1 MCTSRALG
9 LGRRKQEKGRSRVIG
24 IICAKIV
31 SALGYVAGFA
41 CFAPGS
47 GGQPS
52 GPLSP
57 ATPVAVPEPHRGPR
71 AAGFRGRVCSE
82 DVTNSG
88 AGERFLISRE
98 ALASSLVSHK
108 GLRELHLGDN
118 AFGDLGAKARES
130 SSWSECL
137 SHYMLQRRDA

>member
-1 MCTSRALG
+1 M
-9 LGRRKQEKGRSRVIG
+9 
-24 IICAKIV
+24 
-31 SALGYVAGFA
+31 
-41 CFAPGS
+41 PGS

-57 ATPVAVPEPHRGPR
+57 ATPVAAREPHRGPR
-71 AAGFRGRVCSE
+71 AAGFRGVCSE
-82 DVTNSG
+82 DVKNSG

-108 GLRELHLGDN
+108 DLRELSLQEN

-130 SSWSECL
+130 SSSSECL
-137 SHYMLQRRDA
+137 LHYMLQGRDT

>member
-57 ATPVAVPEPHRGPR
+57 ATPVAVWQPHRGPR
-71 AAGFRGRVCSE
+71 AAGFRGLCSE
-82 DVTNSG
+82 DVKNSG

-108 GLRELHLGDN
+108 GLREVGLAKN
-118 AFGDLGAKARES
+118 AFGEVGAKARES
-130 SSWSECL
+130 SSWRECL
-137 SHYMLQRRDA
+137 LHEMLQGRDT